1 MQCSLLRLKS
11 RSAREASRHVD
22 FMGNYLTVTRVCF
35 IYVAD
40 EFSFFSWF
48 SWTKWTRW
56 VNLKVYLF
64 NQVEWGK
71 EMGSRFLFATPGVW
85 ELPLRP
91 TASAVRNFVCGVCRW
106 LGWWWLVLGLLR
118 VDITL
123 GDGCGIW
130 EHSCTVSGKWNISRV
145 ILRLMDGYIKPEG
158 SCH

>member
-1 MQCSLLRLKS
+1 MS
-11 RSAREASRHVD
+11 
-22 FMGNYLTVTRVCF
+22 
-35 IYVAD
+35 
-40 EFSFFSWF
+40 FSFFSWF

-56 VNLKVYLF
+56 VNLNVYLF

-106 LGWWWLVLGLLR
+106 LGWRWLVLGLLR

-145 ILRLMDGYIKPEG
+145 ILRLYGWVYKTWRLMPLADEQSVAVMTVG
-158 SCH
+158 SQSRRSQIVSYG